1 MSQPPAHPP
10 VPVYVLGH
18 YNEAALALLQ
28 STPTISPVLFT
39 DPAHT
44 AWPLHAVAILIRART
59 RLTAADFAAAPKLKY
74 VVKQGVGV
82 DAIDLAAAARHGV
95 RVYNTPAVNAEAV
108 AELSLA
114 LALAVA
120 RRVCEMDRAI
130 RRGERL
136 LRAEWFSKSLYKTT
150 VGVVG
155 MGNIGREVAAK
166 WRGAM
171 QARVVAYDPYF
182 PAEGGW
188 PGIEH
193 ERAVTLGELLEVA
206 DVVTVHVPLTEGTR
220 GLIGREEMARMKDG
234 AILINAARGGV
245 VDEEALLEALRRKK
259 FWGVGLDACN
269 VEPPTLEVYR
279 EFLEHENLVMMPH
292 VGGDTVECQIRSGL
306 AAVETLIEAIAG
318 GEPKGRQA

>member
-1 MSQPPAHPP
+1 MSQPPT
-10 VPVYVLGH
+10 PVYVLGH

-28 STPTISPVLFT
+28 SHPSMSPILFT
-39 DPAHT
+39 DPAHID
-44 AWPLHAVAILIRART
+44 WPQKAVAILIRART
-59 RLTAADFAAAPKLKY
+59 TLTEADFAAAPNLKY

-82 DAIDLAAAARHGV
+82 DAIDLAAAKRHGV

-108 AELSLA
+108 AELSLT

-130 RRGERL
+130 RRGEKL
-136 LRAEWFSKSLYKTT
+136 LRAEWFSKSLFRTT

-155 MGNIGREVAAK
+155 MGNIGGEVAKK

-171 QARVVAYDPYF
+171 EARVVAYDPYF
-182 PAEGGW
+182 PADGW

-193 ERAVTLGELLEVA
+193 ERVGTLEELLEVA
-206 DVVTVHVPLTEGTR
+206 DVVTVHVPLTAATR
-220 GLIGREEMARMKDG
+220 GLIGREEMGRMKEG
-234 AILINAARGGV
+234 AILINAARGGI
-245 VDEEALLEALRRKK
+245 VDEKALLEALRAKR
-259 FWGVGLDACN
+259 FWGVGLDACQ

-292 VGGDTVECQIRSGL
+292 VGGDTVECQVRSGL
-306 AAVETLIEAIAG
+306 AAVETLIDAIAG